1 NQTGILVSAS
11 NNSIGGTTAG
21 AANIIGFNTGDAV
34 DVTSGTGNAIRENRV
49 FGNGAGIVLAAGANH
64 NQAAPTVLAV
74 ASVPNLTT
82 IDYQVTGTPG
92 QAYTIDFFASSTLG
106 SPAARFLGSV
116 TTPALSFSPQSFTAT
131 FSLATPIPSGQ
142 TVTATATSA
151 ANDTSEFA
159 TSVGLAS
166 PFQVTNTTDNVPGS
180 EVGSLR
186 QAILDANNSP
196 PSSGTDDI
204 TFAIAGSAPF
214 VIRPTAVLPAIA
226 VPVTINGATEPG
238 VQINGGGQAFDGLIL
253 GAGSGGS
260 TITGL
265 NIANFHGSGIDVQSN
280 GNTITADLIGTD
292 TTGMAAGP
300 GNQTGILVSASNNSI
315 GGTTAGAANIIG
327 FNTGDAVDVSSG
339 SGNAIREN
347 RVFGNGAGI
356 VLAAGANHNQAA
368 PIVLAVAS
376 VPNLTTIDYQVTG
389 TAGPYTIDFFASSTL
404 GSPAAQFLGS
414 VTAVLSASPQSFT
427 ATLSL
432 ATPIPSGQTVTATAT
447 SAVNDTSEFAT
458 SIGLASPFQVT
469 NTTDN
474 VPGSEVGSLRQ
485 AILDAN
491 NSPPSSGTDDIT

>member
-1 NQTGILVSAS
+1 NP
-11 NNSIGGTTAG
+11 GTDTITFQIPG
-21 AANIIGFNTGDAV
+21 SGPYIIQP
-34 DVTSGTGNAIRENRV
+34 
-49 FGNGAGIVLAAGANH
+49 L
-64 NQAAPTVLAV
+64 TVL
-74 ASVPNLTT
+74 PT
-82 IDYQVTGTPG
+82 I
-92 QAYTIDFFASSTLG
+92 
-106 SPAARFLGSV
+106 
-116 TTPALSFSPQSFTAT
+116 
-131 FSLATPIPSGQ
+131 
-142 TVTATATSA
+142 
-151 ANDTSEFA
+151 
-159 TSVGLAS
+159 
-166 PFQVTNTTDNVPGS
+166 TD
-180 EVGSLR
+180 
-186 QAILDANNSP
+186 
-196 PSSGTDDI
+196 
-204 TFAIAGSAPF
+204 
-214 VIRPTAVLPAIA
+214 
-226 VPVTINGATEPG
+226 PVTIDGTTEPG

-265 NIANFHGSGIDVQSN
+265 NIANFHGSGINVQSN
-280 GNTITADLIGTD
+280 GNTITGDLIGTD

-356 VLAAGANHNQAA
+356 VLPAGANNNQAA
-368 PIVLAVAS
+368 PTVLAVAS

-389 TAGPYTIDFFASSTL
+389 MPGQAYTIEFFASSVL

-414 VTAVLSASPQSFT
+414 VTTLVSSASPQSFT

-447 SAVNDTSEFAT
+447 SADNDTSEFAT

-491 NSPPSSGTDDIT
+491 NSPPSSGTDDITFAIAGSAPFVIRPTAVLPAIAVPVT